1 MPNHYHQTI
10 EEYYDSLAETEWN
23 RLDWHRMEFTVYW
36 RTMREFI
43 APGAAI
49 LDCGGGPG
57 RYSFELAK
65 AGHQVTLFD
74 LSTANLA
81 LAKQKSVELGISL
94 AGYYQGNALD
104 LSRFAG
110 DSFDTV
116 LLMGPLYHLIEIAE
130 RRQAIREAVRVLKP
144 GGLLFATFVTRYA
157 FLLYLLKDD
166 PAQIAAYPPQLID
179 HLLADGI
186 NLVSEENPGF
196 THAYFAHPMEISPF
210 MAENGLAQL
219 RLTAVEPLISFLE
232 DAVNQLPRESFE
244 RWASLTCRLGTDP
257 ITWGNS
263 EHMLYVGA
271 KAG

>member
-10 EEYYDSLAETEWN
+10 KEFYDSLAETEWN
-23 RLDWHRMEFTVYW
+23 RLEWHKMEFAVYW
-36 RTMREFI
+36 RIMEEI
-43 APGAAI
+43 IPPGSTI

-57 RYSFELAK
+57 RYSFQLAK

-74 LSTANLA
+74 LSAASIT

-94 AGYYQGNALD
+94 AGFHQGNALD
-104 LSRFAG
+104 LSRFAA

-116 LLMGPLYHLIEIAE
+116 LLMGPMYHLLELSE
-130 RRQAIREAVRVLKP
+130 RRQAVREAVRVLKP
-144 GGLLFATFVTRYA
+144 GGLLLVTFVTRYA

-166 PAQIAAYPPQLID
+166 PAQIAAYPPRLID
-179 HLLADGI
+179 QLLTDGI

-210 MAENGLAQL
+210 MAENGLVQL

-232 DAVNQLPRESFE
+232 DSVNHLPRESFTL
-244 RWASLTCRLGTDP
+244 WADLTYRLGTDP

-263 EHMLYVGA
+263 EHMLYVGS
-271 KAG
+271 KV